1 MPAGGTALA
10 FLAIPRNGAIL
21 RRLSSGPRS
30 LAEMRHEGELA
41 PPTTVR
47 KYLKVLEGEGLLAKR
62 GREDFP
68 GIVEYA
74 LTDAG
79 ADLLIVIVALE
90 GWLNGRPKGA
100 LSFDGDAGQSA
111 IKSLSESWSSTV
123 LQTMAPGP
131 ISLTGLANEI
141 RTVSYPSV
149 ERRLSSMR
157 ITGQVEAS
165 FADGNAIPYALT
177 EWMQHS
183 VAPLAAAV
191 HWEQTHLPGAPQ
203 AMNRSEVDAAF
214 LLALPLLRVES
225 NMGGSC
231 RMDVRMDDGEKGAAG
246 ASAVVAKGRV
256 VSCAVESKDLSDA
269 WATGSQPDWATT
281 LTSTSTR
288 QLRFG
293 GDLPLAKALFGDLR
307 LLLFPAAPLSAGEP
321 PVGDLRASGP

>member
-10 FLAIPRNGAIL
+10 LLAIPRNGAVL

-47 KYLKVLEGEGLLAKR
+47 KYLKVLEGEGLLVKR
-62 GREDFP
+62 GREDSP
-68 GIVEYA
+68 GIVEYS

-79 ADLLIVIVALE
+79 TSLLVVIVALE
-90 GWLNGRPKGA
+90 AWLNGRPQGA
-100 LSFDGDAGQSA
+100 LSFDGEAGQSA

-141 RTVSYPSV
+141 RTASYPSV

-157 ITGQVEAS
+157 ITGQVEAYPTQ
-165 FADGNAIPYALT
+165 GNAIPYVLT
-177 EWMQHS
+177 SWMQHS

-191 HWEQTHLPGAPQ
+191 HWEQAHLPGAPQ
-203 AMNRSEVDAAF
+203 AMNRGEIDAAF
-214 LLALPLLRVES
+214 LLALPLLKVES
-225 NMGGSC
+225 TMGGSC

-246 ASAVVAKGRV
+246 ASAAVVRGRV
-256 VSCAVESKDLSDA
+256 VSCTVESKELSDA
-269 WATGSQPDWATT
+269 WATGSQPDWGTT
-281 LTSTSTR
+281 LTSTTTR
-288 QLRFG
+288 QLKFG
-293 GDLPLAKALFGDLR
+293 GDQPLAKALFGDLR
-307 LLLFPAAPLSAGEP
+307 LLLFPAAPPSASESP
-321 PVGDLRASGP
+321 EHELRASGR